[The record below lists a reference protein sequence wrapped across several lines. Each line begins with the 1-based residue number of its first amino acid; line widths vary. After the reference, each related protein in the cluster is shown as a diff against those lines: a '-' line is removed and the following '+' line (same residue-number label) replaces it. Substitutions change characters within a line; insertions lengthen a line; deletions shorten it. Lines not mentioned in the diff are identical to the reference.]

1 VRWASSMLLVQPL
14 SQPMRSGYQLF
25 INLTYAVVL
34 RGGMPQGTAISW
46 PGSAL
51 RSHLGGILGKDARHR
66 RQVADVAIGHAEE
79 RDDGGLVSVSFR
91 T

>member
-1 VRWASSMLLVQPL
+1 MLLVQPL

-34 RGGMPQGTAISW
+34 RGGMPQGDSVISW

-79 RDDGGLVSVSFR
+79 RDDGGLVGCNAVEIAH
-91 T
+91 

>member
-1 VRWASSMLLVQPL
+1 MLLVQPL

-34 RGGMPQGTAISW
+34 RGGMPQRDSVISR

-66 RQVADVAIGHAEE
+66 RQVADVAIDHAEE
-79 RDDGGLVSVSFR
+79 RDDGSLVDCNGVEIAH
-91 T
+91 